1 MNVVERN
8 VNIKL
13 NSTILPTDGETE
25 NYEMWL
31 NGSFIQKSG
40 KTYLRYEEV
49 LDEKTIRTTVKMDN
63 NQALILRSGE
73 VKMRLPFNTVQN
85 ELGHYDT
92 LYGSLPVITKTHQLS
107 HEHNEEGLIKGYF
120 NVQYDLIISDQS
132 VGKYTLEIQYSEV
145 QK

>member
-107 HEHNEEGLIKGYF
+107 HEHNEEDLIKGFF